1 MSAQLIT
8 DFWAA
13 MGTNDFGHASTFLHA
28 QYEYFMPQTGEYLRG
43 RDAFAALNSGFPAE
57 GLWQFNVVRL
67 VAGDHDAV
75 SDVEV
80 TDGTRH
86 DRAVTFHTIEDG
98 LIRRQVEYWPDPYPA
113 PAWRA
118 PFVTVLDKPPF

>member
-1 MSAQLIT
+1 MSAQLIRA
-8 DFWAA
+8 FWTA
-13 MGTNDFGHASTFLHA
+13 MGTNDFAHAATFLHPE
-28 QYEYFMPQTGEYLRG
+28 YEYYMPQTGEYLQG

-57 GLWQFNVVRL
+57 GLWQFDVRRI
-67 VAGDHDAV
+67 VANGNEAV

-86 DRAVTFHTIEDG
+86 DRAVTFHTVEDG

-113 PAWRA
+113 PAWRV
-118 PFVTVLDKPPF
+118 PFVTVLETSPF